1 MRPVMDRHLEWRPV
15 TADRGAYWFSRNRRG
30 DSGILHQGHI
40 RAVLV
45 SDGRT
50 RPVPAVAWFG
60 P

>member
-1 MRPVMDRHLEWRPV
+1 MDRHLDWHPV
-15 TADRGAYWFSRNRRG
+15 TADRCAYWFSRNRRG

-50 RPVPAVAWFG
+50 PAGAGGGMFG

>member
-1 MRPVMDRHLEWRPV
+1 MDRHLDWHPV
-15 TADRGAYWFSRNRRG
+15 TADRCAYWFSRNRRG